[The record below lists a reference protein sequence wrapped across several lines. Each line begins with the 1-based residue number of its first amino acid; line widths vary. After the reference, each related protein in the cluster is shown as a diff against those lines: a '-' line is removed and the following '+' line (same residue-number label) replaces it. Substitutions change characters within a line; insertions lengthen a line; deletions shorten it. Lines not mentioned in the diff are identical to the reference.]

1 MASSKKTHQPEPLG
15 AMFPELMEELADI
28 PSPNGICQVCEE
40 CPQGSIS
47 FDSKVIEFRYEG
59 QVKGSSAPL
68 HSVSEIA
75 ERMNIHPAAV
85 PLHMSDINRPVYSIG
100 DELYVA
106 LDDLKYLIE
115 VHGVLPC
122 IMRG

>member
-1 MASSKKTHQPEPLG
+1 MANSKKTKQSAPLG
-15 AMFPELMEELADI
+15 TMFPELMEELAGI

-47 FDSKVIEFRYEG
+47 FDSKAIEFRYKG
-59 QVKGSSAPL
+59 QIKGNSTPL
-68 HSVSEIA
+68 HNVSEIA
-75 ERMNIHPAAV
+75 ERMNIHPAAI

-100 DELYVA
+100 DELYVD
-106 LDDLKYLIE
+106 LNDLKYLIE
-115 VHGVLPC
+115 VHGVQPC